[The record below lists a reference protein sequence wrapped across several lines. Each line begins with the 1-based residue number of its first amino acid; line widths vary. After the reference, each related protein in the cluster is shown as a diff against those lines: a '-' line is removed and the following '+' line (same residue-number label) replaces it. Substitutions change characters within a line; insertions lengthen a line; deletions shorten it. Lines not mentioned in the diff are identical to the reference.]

1 MTDDERPKLVQPPSS
16 LKDKV
21 GNTESGDTVE
31 AMLARADKAVE
42 VLSNEF
48 VGWIEDDIKRLQDA
62 HDALTSDPDDPRGVM
77 DRVYN
82 VAHDMRGQG
91 GSYGFPLITRVG
103 SSLCRYIEGR
113 DWASTTG
120 DLQVVSAH
128 IGALN
133 VVLAR
138 KVRGE
143 GDEVSRKVAD
153 ELEALVAQRLA

>member
-1 MTDDERPKLVQPPSS
+1 MAVVQPSSS
-16 LKDKV
+16 LRDKV
-21 GNTESGDTVE
+21 GDTGPGDSVK

-42 VLSNEF
+42 VLSVEF
-48 VGWIEDDIKRLQDA
+48 VHWINDDLERLQTA
-62 HDALTSDPDDPRGVM
+62 HDELTSNPDDPRSVM
-77 DRVYN
+77 DKVYN

-91 GSYGFPLITRVG
+91 GSFGFPLITRVG

-113 DWASTTG
+113 DWASASS

-128 IGALN
+128 IGALK
-133 VVLAR
+133 VVLSR
-138 KVRGE
+138 NLRGD